1 MTEWITAILLPLI
14 AGATILYC
22 IQGDRI
28 NLAITSGD
36 LSSVDSLRSST
47 CCHGLLY
54 ALGASYL
61 LGLVVVMALLYASLT
76 LAGGGKTEQYYF
88 RMLCLV
94 VFVFAIIRRIHTRAK
109 VVSGPRSR
117 PVQEDARAAR
127 SAVSRDVFSMTR
139 VKYLLLVLP
148 ATLIVV
154 KLWMIGAATVSVP
167 LRGDDAIS
175 IWLYRAKVIATLNTI
190 PLDPGHPYYLGGS
203 VATYPVFCS
212 LMAAWIP
219 MVTGGWNESLA
230 ALPWLLMYLSLLCVV
245 VGGLLPWCG
254 SLIAGFAAYAAV
266 SLPLVAIH
274 VCRPGYADLPLAVFL
289 AASTVQLL
297 AWHRSGRVGDFV
309 LAFVFGLAAALMKRE
324 GPALAV
330 LMLLPLL
337 IANAGVIQR
346 RTKAAKIG
354 MTLSI
359 LISVVL
365 CGVLMDFSDQRSA
378 VASPAWQPGVAT
390 AMVRHAFSWGSF
402 LLLFPMA
409 AVLLVMVAFCRE
421 AVHRTVTVVTC
432 LLLVG
437 FVAGI
442 FLLTPQGRFALND
455 QTPSR
460 LLLQIAPTM
469 IVLIASSLGSVRA
482 RCGAEA
488 T

>member
-1 MTEWITAILLPLI
+1 MTEWITAILLPFI
-14 AGATILYC
+14 AGSTILYC
-22 IQGDRI
+22 IQGDCI
-28 NLAITSGD
+28 NLAITSRGQ
-36 LSSVDSLRSST
+36 SSVDSLRRRT
-47 CCHGLLY
+47 RCHGVLY
-54 ALGASYL
+54 VLGASYL
-61 LGLVVVMALLYASLT
+61 LGQFVVMALLYASLT
-76 LAGGGKTEQYYF
+76 LAGGGTTEQYYF

-94 VFVFAIIRRIHTRAK
+94 VFAFAIISRIRMRAK
-109 VVSGPRSR
+109 VASGPRGR
-117 PVQEDARAAR
+117 TAQDDARTVRAAG
-127 SAVSRDVFSMTR
+127 SGDESSMTR
-139 VKYLLLVLP
+139 VKYLFLVPP
-148 ATLIVV
+148 AALIVV
-154 KLWMIGAATVSVP
+154 KLWMMSAATVSVP

-219 MVTGGWNESLA
+219 MVTGGWDESLA

-245 VGGLLPWCG
+245 GGGLLPWCG
-254 SLIAGFAAYAAV
+254 SPIAGLAAYAAV

-330 LMLLPLL
+330 LVLLPLL

-346 RTKAAKIG
+346 STPTAKIG
-354 MTLSI
+354 LAASTLLAVI
-359 LISVVL
+359 LCSVL
-365 CGVLMDFSDQRSA
+365 LDFSDQRSA
-378 VASPAWQPGVAT
+378 VASLAWQPGVAS
-390 AMVRHAFSWGSF
+390 AIVRHAFAWGSF
-402 LLLFPMA
+402 LFLFPMA
-409 AVLLVMVAFCRE
+409 AVLLVMI
-421 AVHRTVTVVTC
+421 AVHREAAHRAVTVVTC

>member
-22 IQGDRI
+22 IQGDCI
-28 NLAITSGD
+28 NLAITSGGP
-36 LSSVDSLRSST
+36 SSIDSLRRT
-47 CCHGLLY
+47 TGCHGLLY

-94 VFVFAIIRRIHTRAK
+94 VFAFAIICRIRMRAK
-109 VVSGPRSR
+109 VASGSR
-117 PVQEDARAAR
+117 GRTAQDDARTVR
-127 SAVSRDVFSMTR
+127 SAVNSDESSMTR
-139 VKYLLLVLP
+139 VKYLFLVLP
-148 ATLIVV
+148 AALIVV
-154 KLWMIGAATVSVP
+154 KLWMMIAANAGVP

-219 MVTGGWNESLA
+219 MVTGGWDESLA

-245 VGGLLPWCG
+245 GGGLLPWCG
-254 SLIAGFAAYAAV
+254 SLIAWFAAYAAV

-274 VCRPGYADLPLAVFL
+274 VCRPGYADLPLAAFL

-309 LAFVFGLAAALMKRE
+309 LALVFGLAAALMKRE
-324 GPALAV
+324 GPALAA
-330 LMLLPLL
+330 LLLLPILL
-337 IANAGVIQR
+337 ANAGAILR
-346 RTKAAKIG
+346 SKATVKIG
-354 MTLSI
+354 LTASTL
-359 LISVVL
+359 LAVVL
-365 CGVLMDFSDQRSA
+365 CGVLLDFSDQRSA
-378 VASPAWQPGVAT
+378 VASLAWQPGVAT
-390 AMVRHAFSWGSF
+390 ALVRHAFAWGSF

-409 AVLLVMVAFCRE
+409 AVLLVMIAFCRE
-421 AVHRTVTVVTC
+421 AVHRMVTVVTC
-432 LLLVG
+432 LLLVV

-469 IVLIASSLGSVRA
+469 IVLMASSLGSVRGCRGDA
-482 RCGAEA
+482 A